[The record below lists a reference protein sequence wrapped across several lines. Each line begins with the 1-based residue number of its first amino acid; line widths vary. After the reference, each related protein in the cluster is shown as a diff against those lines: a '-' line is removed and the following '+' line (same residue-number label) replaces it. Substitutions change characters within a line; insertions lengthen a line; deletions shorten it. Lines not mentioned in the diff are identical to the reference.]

1 MKVETSAKLT
11 RQIDSLRAQNG
22 DIAQVSLSGNTDAIG
37 SDAANQLLSHNRCEA
52 VRLFLQQNGVSASRI
67 KTVGK
72 GELAPVANNET
83 GSGRQQNRRV
93 DVEMTL
99 VTKAFVNVLQDKN
112 QEFALRSG
120 IDTFIIA
127 KSGTVFRFRN
137 DVFDVPKGTKLTI
150 TIREALTYSD
160 MIFDRLSTDHQK
172 AHIQRFI
179 THYGLYNR
187 HSLDSFLATCA
198 ATKKDSKWSRRLY
211 AELYVNTPMDLEI
224 ALQKKRVRVFQLAFE
239 LVKAPT
245 TNYYFRNELI
255 ALKLLTPRID
265 TLSKKIKALA
275 PKSIDEYREAGIA
288 ADSLIKAYSKE
299 VLQVLHLK
307 SVSEIPAKLI
317 DEDLKRQRKF
327 RDSLY
332 TLYKVKNDRQ
342 LNTALSAARILAQQ
356 RLGKRLKDSLYTRYQ
371 VSDEEEL
378 NKALAAELAMKQK
391 HWRDSMYIK
400 YSVSNDAQ
408 LVLALQKEREEIM
421 FQQNTGYYIAEVT
434 QTGWV
439 NMDRFMG
446 MSDLVA

>member
-1 MKVETSAKLT
+1 
-11 RQIDSLRAQNG
+11 
-22 DIAQVSLSGNTDAIG
+22 
-37 SDAANQLLSHNRCEA
+37 
-52 VRLFLQQNGVSASRI
+52 
-67 KTVGK
+67 
-72 GELAPVANNET
+72 
-83 GSGRQQNRRV
+83 
-93 DVEMTL
+93 
-99 VTKAFVNVLQDKN
+99 LQDKN

-446 MSDLVA
+446 MSDLVALKPTNTEGATVVALFKNYKCCLGVSDDVNPFANSKGAPQVPRNEAIVLVAYKIKGNKAYFGKTTTTASTAAVTPKMEKITLDELKRKIKELS